1 MATQEITFEELKK
14 QFNETYSYVS
24 VDDSVIKSFLKSNK
38 KIASVDLLYDYILS
52 QGLEDEVEL

>member
-24 VDDSVIKSFLKSNK
+24 VDNGRRST
-38 KIASVDLLYDYILS
+38 
-52 QGLEDEVEL
+52 

>member
-24 VDDSVIKSFLKSNK
+24 VDDSVIKSFLKSHK
-38 KIASVDLLYDYILS
+38 KIASVHLLYDYVLS

>member
-38 KIASVDLLYDYILS
+38 KIASVDFLYDYILS